1 MEGAVTLEYSRVFSR
16 VASPCTAS
24 HVADGQS
31 QSFSRSHLD
40 THRSVCLHSSVLEGW
55 TQFFIFTKMIAGFM
69 FLELALVYWVSS
81 LMHTEIMGTGTDVE
95 RGCCFETTE
104 LRLIT

>member
-1 MEGAVTLEYSRVFSR
+1 MWQTARV
-16 VASPCTAS
+16 SPFLALTS
-24 HVADGQS
+24 TRTGQYVYTPAFLKGGPS
-31 QSFSRSHLD
+31 
-40 THRSVCLHSSVLEGW
+40 
-55 TQFFIFTKMIAGFM
+55 FFIFTKMIAGFM